1 MKRATHSGGRKHG
14 ERSPNS
20 AEDDAS
26 CVRCSTKVPSVRLF
40 CPRSVSGTG
49 TVPRLQVRPLVSH
62 NKDHYEKRQQ
72 HLSHF
77 LRPASSARTNFCQT
91 SKSPISHWHA
101 VGVACRCR
109 RIENSLKA
117 YRPKHSLRQGRLP
130 NIKSLNSLTEYRE
143 VPSRCPPASGVAPA
157 LASFHPRHRWG
168 QGNYK

>member
-1 MKRATHSGGRKHG
+1 MVEESTASARLTRRRMMRAVCDVRRKFSVYDCFARG
-14 ERSPNS
+14 VSRER
-20 AEDDAS
+20 
-26 CVRCSTKVPSVRLF
+26 VPFL
-40 CPRSVSGTG
+40 
-49 TVPRLQVRPLVSH
+49 LQVRPLVSH

-117 YRPKHSLRQGRLP
+117 YRPKHSLLQGRLP
-130 NIKSLNSLTEYRE
+130 NMNSLNSLTEYRE

-168 QGNYK
+168 QGN